1 MKVKELKV
9 KDIQY
14 SGLNEISLVVE
25 IEWFINS
32 LWGGRMKDI
41 ESITIELK
49 NLAEERKSEMSA
61 NVHDYI
67 WNMIQTIEHDFKL
80 GQYSKDK

>member
-1 MKVKELKV
+1 
-9 KDIQY
+9 
-14 SGLNEISLVVE
+14 
-25 IEWFINS
+25 
-32 LWGGRMKDI
+32 MKDI